1 MEISTLAM
9 VWGIKTF
16 GITIKIIAKYN
27 MKNLFRAALMIVFL
41 QLSFLAKA
49 QLTNEINPGL
59 INKKWSA
66 QWIKHPANNNQ
77 YGVYHFRKS
86 FELGKVPAKFIIHI
100 SADNRYWLFVNGK
113 RICTGPA
120 KGDLAHWRFESLD
133 IAPYLYKGKN
143 VLAATVYNFGDYRAA
158 WQITGGTG
166 LVVQGNNE
174 TEAVVNTNESWKV
187 AEDNSYL
194 PLNEIHK
201 FIGAREVF
209 FAARH
214 PFGWELPEGDEN
226 GFVNA
231 VFSEEAIPAGAGV
244 VSPRKLVK
252 RDIPLPEETP
262 QRFAKVRKAEGLTI
276 SNGFIKGIGD
286 LTVNP
291 WSEVKLLIDQQ
302 YLTTAYPELRFS
314 GGKGGKITLTYMEA
328 PFIGQPYEKGN
339 RNEVDGKVVIGIAD
353 EIYPDGDKNL
363 VYRPLFYRTFRYVE
377 LNIQTYTEPLT
388 IHDFS
393 SKFTGYPFQENA
405 TFNSSD
411 PSLQQIWQTG
421 WRTARLCAY
430 DTYMD
435 CPYYEQLQY
444 VGDTR
449 IQALISLYVSG
460 DDRLMKNAIN
470 QFADSRIPE
479 GLTQSRYPNIHR
491 QIIPP
496 FSLFWTLMVHDFW
509 MHRQDDAFVK
519 QHLKGMLE
527 VLEWHKSKI
536 DPKTGMLGALPYW
549 NFVDWPD
556 EWPWVG
562 YDEDSGLPKGSRN
575 GNSTI
580 HTLQFAYALDKVT
593 EIFDA
598 FGMKKEAAAYRKT
611 AEQLKAS
618 TYHLCWDK
626 EKQMMADL
634 PDKKEFSQH
643 ANVLTV
649 LAGALQKESASDL
662 MQRTVADKNII
673 QCTVYYRFYLNQAM
687 KKAGLG
693 DKYLEMLT
701 PWHDMLAIG
710 LTTFAEKPEPS
721 RSDCHAWSASP
732 NYDLLATVLG
742 VTPSSPGF
750 KTVSIA
756 PHPGNLEYVEG
767 QIPCPQGLIKVSLK
781 KLTGGELE
789 ANIDLP
795 EDLTGIFSWNG
806 KTYKLKPGNQLI
818 KTKNQKP

>member
-1 MEISTLAM
+1 MRKITAL
-9 VWGIKTF
+9 VLLVLTF
-16 GITIKIIAKYN
+16 TGIT
-27 MKNLFRAALMIVFL
+27 
-41 QLSFLAKA
+41 SFA
-49 QLTNEINPGL
+49 QLTNEINPALLSQKWAAGW
-59 INKKWSA
+59 IN
-66 QWIKHPANNNQ
+66 HPHNNNH
-77 YGVYHFRKS
+77 YGVYNFRKTFDIKS
-86 FELGKVPAKFIIHI
+86 MPEKFIIHI

-133 IAPYLYKGKN
+133 IAPYLQKGKN

-158 WQITGGTG
+158 WQISGGTG
-166 LVVQGNNE
+166 LVVQGNSSLE
-174 TEAVVNTNESWKV
+174 SVVNTDDSWKV
-187 AEDNSYL
+187 SEDNSYL

-209 FAARH
+209 FTARH
-214 PFGWELPEGDEN
+214 SYGWELPDADEK

-231 VFSEEAIPAGAGV
+231 VITEEATPAGLAS
-244 VSPRKLVK
+244 VSQRKLVQ
-252 RDIPLPEETP
+252 RNIPLPEETP
-262 QRFAKVRKAEGLTI
+262 QRFASVRKMDGTPLND
-276 SNGFIKGIGD
+276 SFIKGTGD
-286 LTVNP
+286 LKINP
-291 WSEVKLLIDQQ
+291 WSEVSILIDQQ
-302 YLTTAYPELRFS
+302 YLTTAYPELLFS
-314 GGKGGKITLTYMEA
+314 GGKGAKITLTYMEA
-328 PFIGQPYEKGN
+328 PFQKGHYEKGN
-339 RNEVDGKVVIGIAD
+339 RNEVEGKTVFGIAD
-353 EIYPDGDKNL
+353 EIYPNGDISL

-377 LNIQTYTEPLT
+377 LKVQTYSEPLT
-388 IHDFS
+388 IHNFS

-405 TFNSSD
+405 TFKSSD
-411 PSLQQIWQTG
+411 PSLEKIWNTG

-460 DDRLMKNAIN
+460 DDRLMKNAID

-479 GLTQSRYPNIHR
+479 GLTQSRYPNIIK

-496 FSLFWTLMVHDFW
+496 FSLFWGIMVHDYW

-519 QHLKGMLE
+519 QHLNGILG
-527 VLEWHKSKI
+527 VLEWHKNKI

-575 GNSTI
+575 GNSSI
-580 HTLQFAYALDKVT
+580 HTLQFAFAIDKVVAM
-593 EIFDA
+593 FDA
-598 FGMKKEAAAYRKT
+598 FGMKKEAAEYRKVS
-611 AEQLKAS
+611 ASLKAS
-618 TYHLCWDK
+618 TFNMCWDK
-626 EKQMMADL
+626 DKRMMADL
-634 PDKKEFSQH
+634 PNKKEFSQH
-643 ANVLTV
+643 ANVLAV
-649 LAGALQKESASDL
+649 LTGALQKESPADL
-662 MQRTVADKNII
+662 MLRTVADKSII

-701 PWHDMLAIG
+701 PWHDMLSIG

-732 NYDLLATVLG
+732 NYDLLATVVG
-742 VTPSSPGF
+742 VEPASPGF
-750 KTVSIA
+750 KMVKIT
-756 PHPGNLEYVEG
+756 PHLGNLEFSEG
-767 QIPCPQGLIKVSLK
+767 AVPCPDGMIEVKIK
-781 KLTGGELE
+781 KLANEKLE
-789 ANIDLP
+789 ATVILP
-795 EDLTGIFSWNG
+795 GKLTGIFCRG
-806 KTYKLKPGNQLI
+806 DKTLKLKPGKQTFTI
-818 KTKNQKP
+818 